1 MTDAVPM
8 NWITGFWRRIGALII
23 DTLILGI
30 FGFLLGRAFES
41 TFVEWGGLS
50 LLVGFFVSLA
60 YFGLMNSKLCGGQTL
75 GKRALDIRV
84 VDKDNQSISFAR
96 SVLRALILTV
106 PAYLNGAPF
115 PNEILTTPVAI
126 IISTLLFGGIFATL
140 YLYIFNR
147 HTRQS
152 LHDLLVGTYVV
163 NADVEPEQTTQVW
176 KFHIALVTVVF
187 VVAALVPAY
196 AATMAQQ
203 EPFKDLLAI
212 QEAILEQ
219 QEVVLASVSIGE
231 TVVYSDEETSRSTT
245 YVEVHATLNSDKT
258 KEADLAERI
267 ASILVKEL
275 PEARNKDVLA
285 INLRY
290 GFDIGIYAQWSNY
303 PHRFDPAE
311 LVEAGS
317 SGQIVNEDI

>member
-8 NWITGFWRRIGALII
+8 NWIAGFWRRIGALVI

-30 FGFLLGRAFES
+30 LGFLLGRAFES

-50 LLVGFFVSLA
+50 LLIGLFFSLA

-75 GKRALDIRV
+75 GKRAVDIRV
-84 VDKDNQSISFAR
+84 VDKDNQSISIAR
-96 SVLRALILTV
+96 SALRALILTV

-115 PNEILTTPVAI
+115 PNEILITPVAI
-126 IISTLLFGGIFATL
+126 VISVLLFGGIFATV

-152 LHDLLVGTYVV
+152 LHDLIVGTYVV
-163 NADVEPEQTTQVW
+163 NAEVERQEASQVW
-176 KFHIALVTVVF
+176 KLHIGVVAVVF
-187 VVAALVPAY
+187 ILAALVPAY
-196 AATMAQQ
+196 AATMTQQ
-203 EPFKDLLAI
+203 EPFKGLLAI
-212 QEAILEQ
+212 QEAILDEP
-219 QEVVLASVSIGE
+219 EVGSATVQIGE
-231 TVVYSDEETSRSTT
+231 AVSYSDEEGSRSTT
-245 YVEVHATLNSDKT
+245 YVEVHATLISDKT
-258 KEADLAERI
+258 KETDLAEKI
-267 ASILVKEL
+267 ASIVIKEY
-275 PEARNKDVLA
+275 PEVLNKDVLA

-311 LVEAGS
+311 LVEADS
-317 SGQIVNEDI
+317 NGQIVNEDI